1 MKDAGE
7 PRKVLD
13 EMNLLMDSEKNNYFL
28 YVIYDASDF
37 NQMGISSSQYG
48 YDDIKKTL
56 GIV

>member
-1 MKDAGE
+1 MKVSVKEA
-7 PRKVLD
+7 KD